1 MLGDLHMKKELIK
14 QDFNQVYTIIDI
26 HRTRAFQ
33 EINNNSLMI
42 AWNVGGYVSAKI
54 KSSEW
59 GSNVVTELS
68 EYLRTRDPS
77 LKGYGRRNIYM
88 MVKFYETYSSPE
100 FIALCDKLKLN
111 GKLTLPK
118 TTGKNSIVPS
128 EVAQIVQFEIA
139 QIPSLL
145 MQINWTSHQQILNSC
160 KTNEQKIFYILYSRH
175 ERLEVKELQR
185 AIKTNAYE
193 SVLGSKDFKSSTLKN
208 LYPET
213 SLLLKDTA
221 YLEFLGLP
229 KKYKESRL
237 RKGIVAHMKDFVL
250 ELGKDFLFIDEEHQ
264 LEVGGKTY
272 KADLLFYHRGLHC
285 LVAIELKT
293 DEFEPSY
300 MGQLEFYLEALDQ
313 TEKRSNENPS
323 IGILLCKEANREV
336 VKYALNRSMS
346 PTMVAEYKEKLI
358 PQEVLQRSLEEFI
371 GAISKK

>member
-1 MLGDLHMKKELIK
+1 
-14 QDFNQVYTIIDI
+14 
-26 HRTRAFQ
+26 
-33 EINNNSLMI
+33 MI

-68 EYLRTRDPS
+68 EYLRTKDPR

-237 RKGIVAHMKDFVL
+237 RKGIVSHMKDFVL

>member
-1 MLGDLHMKKELIK
+1 MPGDLHMKKELIK

-100 FIALCDKLKLN
+100 FNALCDKLKLN

-237 RKGIVAHMKDFVL
+237 RKGIVSHMKDFVL

>member
-1 MLGDLHMKKELIK
+1 MPGDLHMKKELIK

-229 KKYKESRL
+229 NKYKESRL
-237 RKGIVAHMKDFVL
+237 RKGIVSHMKDFVL

-371 GAISKK
+371 SAISKK

>member
-1 MLGDLHMKKELIK
+1 MPGDLHMKKELIK

-54 KSSEW
+54 KSSGW

-128 EVAQIVQFEIA
+128 EVVQIVQFEIA

-371 GAISKK
+371 SAISKK